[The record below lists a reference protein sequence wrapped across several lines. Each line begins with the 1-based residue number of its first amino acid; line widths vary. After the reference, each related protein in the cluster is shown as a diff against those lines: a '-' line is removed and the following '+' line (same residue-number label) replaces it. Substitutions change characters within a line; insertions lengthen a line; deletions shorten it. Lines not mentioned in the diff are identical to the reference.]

1 MADELQALLD
11 KINDEGIK
19 KAEQQQQAILE
30 QARQEAAR
38 IIARAKEQADT
49 LTANAE
55 NNAALLTQKG
65 EEALRQAARDILLT
79 LRNELQTRVRQATAD
94 LMRQTLDGDRLAA
107 VIAEVIT
114 AYVRDRGSHDD
125 LQVLVPADRLQT
137 LEAAVKAR
145 LEQSLR
151 ADGRLAPAPGLA
163 AGFKLAFNGSDVLYD
178 FSDQSLAEA
187 VAAYV
192 GPRIAAALQP

>member
-65 EEALRQAARDILLT
+65 EEALRQAARDKI
-79 LRNELQTRVRQATAD
+79 
-94 LMRQTLDGDRLAA
+94 G
-107 VIAEVIT
+107 
-114 AYVRDRGSHDD
+114 
-125 LQVLVPADRLQT
+125 
-137 LEAAVKAR
+137 
-145 LEQSLR
+145 R
-151 ADGRLAPAPGLA
+151 AH
-163 AGFKLAFNGSDVLYD
+163 V
-178 FSDQSLAEA
+178 
-187 VAAYV
+187 
-192 GPRIAAALQP
+192 